1 MYKRQAKKYGK
12 LILLSSH
19 YGEEIRKYCD
29 AIVKIDNHKLIEES
43 V

>member
-1 MYKRQAKKYGK
+1 MLRNMEIDLY
-12 LILLSSH
+12 SSH